1 MAELMQ
7 IRQRIGA
14 IATIKKITH
23 AMRLIS
29 MSSHTRLK
37 SKEHAL
43 TTYTKAVA
51 TLFNKAKDQVNDWH
65 NPILQPTQT
74 DQESHLVILVGSDKG
89 LCGNFNTN
97 LFYFFEE
104 YVSSYHA
111 DKTVFIGIGKRAI
124 DYLEQ
129 KKKIIPSLVYRPFTA
144 ASLPTITQ
152 ALIDHIT
159 LKPVPYQSV
168 TIFSNVLKT
177 FFQQKPERT
186 QLIPFQAPEGDMAQ
200 TESTDFY
207 FEQPG
212 IDVVNFL
219 AQQVIKGTLEYL
231 LFQSLIAE
239 QAARFIS
246 MDSSTRNADRLLDQ
260 TKLLYNKL
268 RQAII
273 TKELAELTGS
283 V

>member
-7 IRQRIGA
+7 IRQRINA

-37 SKEHAL
+37 TQEQSL
-43 TTYTKAVA
+43 TTYTKAIA
-51 TLFNKAKDQVNDWH
+51 TLFNKAKSQISDWH
-65 NPILQPTQT
+65 NPVLQPLETEQK
-74 DQESHLVILVGSDKG
+74 SHLVILVGSDKG
-89 LCGNFNTN
+89 LCGNFNTT

-104 YVSSYHA
+104 YLPSYNLEN
-111 DKTVFIGIGKRAI
+111 TIFIAIGKKAI

-129 KKKIIPSLVYRPFTA
+129 KKKIIPSLVYRQFTA
-144 ASLPTITQ
+144 NSLPTITQ
-152 ALIDHIT
+152 ALIDHIS
-159 LKPVPYQSV
+159 LKPTPYTSV
-168 TIFSNVLKT
+168 TIFSNVLKS

-186 QLIPFQAPEGDMAQ
+186 QLIPFQAPESSTQDTQ
-200 TESTDFY
+200 TTDFY

-212 IDVVNFL
+212 IEVINFL
-219 AQQVIKGTLEYL
+219 AEQVIKGTLEYL
-231 LFQSLIAE
+231 LFQSLISE

-246 MDSSTRNADRLLDQ
+246 MDSSTRNADRLLEQ

-268 RQAII
+268 RQATI
-273 TKELAELTGS
+273 TKELAELTGNM
-283 V
+283 